1 MFSGNF
7 KEVCQITIMS
17 DVGAAAILAVMGL
30 VIFIPGNRRRALW
43 NKLFMRAVLLTLLA
57 TVTNC
62 VRMIF
67 ILHPEH
73 ITYPAANVLFGLELI
88 LMELGYFCLIRY
100 LLTAGGKESG
110 SPVRLNLVRIPT
122 YAVCI
127 LFAVSIPTGFLF
139 WASGNNHL
147 VFREELLFI
156 LAAAPVLIGIIV
168 CIISLWKRNKSLL
181 SVFVFLLIMRMYLG
195 FMLAESFSLSA
206 VLALGLVYAYF
217 SVHSRGSLFQ
227 IGSVIILLFIGAT
240 LMIGNYTMRSVS
252 SFYLAVARETDGK
265 NLVNVRKT
273 LENMASFPWLVNYW
287 IEHPDEINTR
297 IDNEQDGMD
306 DGSFDRLTRLVNESG
321 KEMASLIT
329 AEDLSKM
336 SDEDQLLFASVYY
349 SVDRLSFEY
358 DADAYSLDD
367 MRLVAEDAS
376 GKLTIIFDANKEVR
390 DSYSLGDEVDRK
402 LLEESWDNYEQ
413 LAEPGILVPI
423 LDEFTAGDSFGYY
436 ENYEVKGVNSRLMFC
451 MTVSSEEISEKLT
464 FISGLRRHT
473 IFILTI
479 AATLILVL
487 LFFTVLRPLRYVT
500 RIVSEYHYDK
510 NSEKTSENL
519 KMIRSRNEIGVL
531 AREFTSLTKEMKR
544 YTEEVARM
552 AADNER
558 VSTELRTAA
567 QIQEAAL
574 PDTFP
579 AFPDRTDFDLF
590 ARMDPAKAVGGD
602 FYDFFLIDENH
613 LALLIADVSDKG
625 VPAALFMMSAKNLI
639 NYRTKLGGTPAQILT
654 EVNEQIC
661 TDRLT
666 QMFVTV
672 WMGILNLEDG
682 VMTCTNAGHEYPVIR
697 REGKFEVY
705 NDKHGLV
712 IGGMSGIKYKD
723 YEVKLNPGD
732 AVFVYTDGVP
742 EANNADGEFY
752 GMERLEEALNRA
764 GNGTPEEILT
774 TVRADVDAFV
784 AGAAQFDDLTML
796 CLEYR
801 GKTAGV

>member
-1 MFSGNF
+1 
-7 KEVCQITIMS
+7 
-17 DVGAAAILAVMGL
+17 
-30 VIFIPGNRRRALW
+30 
-43 NKLFMRAVLLTLLA
+43 
-57 TVTNC
+57 
-62 VRMIF
+62 
-67 ILHPEH
+67 
-73 ITYPAANVLFGLELI
+73 
-88 LMELGYFCLIRY
+88 
-100 LLTAGGKESG
+100 
-110 SPVRLNLVRIPT
+110 
-122 YAVCI
+122 
-127 LFAVSIPTGFLF
+127 
-139 WASGNNHL
+139 
-147 VFREELLFI
+147 
-156 LAAAPVLIGIIV
+156 
-168 CIISLWKRNKSLL
+168 
-181 SVFVFLLIMRMYLG
+181 
-195 FMLAESFSLSA
+195 
-206 VLALGLVYAYF
+206 
-217 SVHSRGSLFQ
+217 
-227 IGSVIILLFIGAT
+227 
-240 LMIGNYTMRSVS
+240 
-252 SFYLAVARETDGK
+252 
-265 NLVNVRKT
+265 
-273 LENMASFPWLVNYW
+273 MASFPWLVNYW

-358 DADAYSLDD
+358 DADTYSLDD

-423 LDEFTAGDSFGYY
+423 LDEFTSGDSFGYY

-574 PDTFP
+574 PDSFP

-774 TVRADVDAFV
+774 TVRTDVDAFV